1 MKTII
6 LIMIL
11 AMSVNAENKTMCNF
25 YLERGLKYGEKASVA
40 TSKAM
45 AKHYVSNVID
55 SLIEAKYACPKSK
68 RKALDE
74 NIKEYRDV
82 VKGM

>member
-11 AMSVNAENKTMCNF
+11 AIGVNAENIVMCDF
-25 YLERGLKYGEKASVA
+25 YLERGLKYGEKASVT

-74 NIKEYRDV
+74 SIKEYKRV
-82 VKGM
+82 AKGM